1 MYLLIV
7 AAFVLNYVDEWHKV
21 WIVSFIA
28 TAAFIALPGA
38 WALLPL
44 SVTEPIEKGA
54 RRFFSR
60 LAFWRKPA
68 GLDRNN
74 SQLAV
79 ASRSSSFDQVKK

>member
-1 MYLLIV
+1 LLIV
-7 AAFVLNYVDEWHKV
+7 AAFVLNYIDEWHKV

-68 GLDRNN
+68 ASGVDRNN
-74 SQLAV
+74 SQLAA
-79 ASRSSSFDQVKK
+79 ASRSSSYEQVKK